1 MDTPKLILEIYQG
14 DPFAGACCGPGTR
27 SPESIEK
34 LRKMLTERSQIL
46 KKLQEE
52 FRDKMHL
59 KSEIVS
65 PKRWDYPE
73 HVRRL
78 MAENLP
84 LPYIFMNEKAVVTG
98 KFPSYADFAAI
109 IEQSGFFSKKP

>member
-1 MDTPKLILEIYQG
+1 MESNKLILEIYQG
-14 DPFAGACCGPGTR
+14 DPFSGACCGPGTS
-27 SPESIEK
+27 SPDSLEK

-46 KKLQEE
+46 KKLQEAFE
-52 FRDKMHL
+52 DEIFL

-65 PKRWDYPE
+65 PKRWNYPE

-84 LPYIFMNEKAVVTG
+84 LPYIFINEQTATIG
-98 KFPSYADFAAI
+98 RFPSYQEFLSLI
-109 IEQSGFFSKKP
+109 QSFGS